1 MTHFCQNFEPTRIHW
16 EIFSTR
22 ISVFYS
28 SLNHPVVAISRS
40 TLFSLCHRRC
50 HGDKWHEVYSRLM
63 TNFLRCIEWKK
74 KRKSG
79 KFYSFPISKNHC
91 CAQNSYYIASHWIK
105 MYKTNNFMERKT
117 KREEN
122 KYNDSYE
129 KSENAGERR
138 RGNERKRSK
147 VRKIRWTKCLKVRL
161 FLFLRINHFC
171 RVSFVARKKQNVK
184 TIDNLTCC
192 ATWKILTGSLNETMD

>member
-1 MTHFCQNFEPTRIHW
+1 MEYSLRRWHTFIRILYREGYT
-16 EIFSTR
+16 EIFNTR
-22 ISVFYS
+22 ISAFYS

-40 TLFSLCHRRC
+40 TLCHRRC

-63 TNFLRCIEWKK
+63 TNFPRCIEWKK

-105 MYKTNNFMERKT
+105 MYETNNFMERKMKRDKTNTTIRT
-117 KREEN
+117 KNRKTLGRGGEE
-122 KYNDSYE
+122 
-129 KSENAGERR
+129 
-138 RGNERKRSK
+138 ERKQEK
-147 VRKIRWTKCLKVRL
+147 AIE

-171 RVSFVARKKQNVK
+171 HVSFVAWNN
-184 TIDNLTCC
+184 NLTCC
-192 ATWKILTGSLNETMD
+192 ATSKILTGSLNETMD